1 MSTDLR
7 GKRAPSLER
16 LLRERSKAD
25 LAEFHSF
32 WDGQGPA
39 PKTTD
44 EIVVSLVERM
54 TDEDSVRKRLK
65 FLSKKLVD
73 LLKFL
78 LRDRAYTA
86 NREQV
91 LSSRLFDYM
100 SQYEVEAALNAL
112 QKRGFVFQI
121 GERGADGAGEIAFAI
136 PHEVGEVL
144 QTFLWDEECPLRDL
158 FHLDTYVRR
167 MSDVELEMA
176 RSALGF
182 EVAPAGSNGKN
193 GLDPETVI
201 AALAAPEAIE
211 ARIAALEPEL
221 KEVLRAA
228 ITEGGGFVSKSL
240 YDRIRGNAPRWDRRK
255 LKRAFEST
263 YLGTLRH
270 LALGEY
276 GINHF
281 DDTLVVFEE
290 VALVARRCLDLPSPC
305 DVTDLRTCGVDLVS
319 DISNFLSYVAHS
331 RIRLTLNGQIYRTV
345 TKKVADEFILSR
357 KAEFAG
363 FDPFQY
369 IYDFAIAHRLVQR
382 RDDRS
387 LHITVKGR
395 LWENEPLE
403 KKLKVLLD
411 FAFKDPLKDG
421 ESFHSPR
428 LRERF
433 LELLAE
439 LPPGELRDFHELPFV
454 ARNGYLAA
462 LEEEH
467 VRDAFQNRY
476 QYAPTAVMRD
486 SAGLANSLAQW
497 LRERIY
503 LLGLVDLGFRGET
516 ITSLRLTPLGARA
529 LGAKAPIDV
538 NGLNERPLIVNPD
551 FEILLFLHE
560 GDTYDLI
567 TKIDRFADRV
577 SSDSVYRYRVTEPS
591 VEKAVAEGVD
601 VAEIL
606 RVLSENARGAI
617 PQNVVYSIK
626 EWAGKVR
633 FVTARKVTVLRGRNR
648 EIMDRVLKGLSN
660 QHIVCE
666 RLSPTAIMIESDI
679 ELVTLC
685 ADLARDGVFLDG
697 TGVAG
702 NGHARSNGDPS
713 HAAGLAPNFDPRPI
727 DGGGHEL

>member
-16 LLRERSKAD
+16 LLRERGRAD

-44 EIVVSLVERM
+44 DIVISLVERM

-112 QKRGFVFQI
+112 QKRGFVFQL

-136 PHEVGEVL
+136 PHEIGEVL
-144 QTFLWDEECPLRDL
+144 QTFLWDEECPLKDL
-158 FHLDTYVRR
+158 FRLDSYVKR
-167 MSDVELEMA
+167 MSDADLESA
-176 RSALGF
+176 RLAAGIEF
-182 EVAPAGSNGKN
+182 AAPTVAGKSNA
-193 GLDPETVI
+193 DPDAVV
-201 AALAAPEAIE
+201 AALASPAAIE

-221 KEVLRAA
+221 KDVLRVA
-228 ITEGGGFVSKSL
+228 ITEGGGFVSKTL
-240 YDRIRGNAPRWDRRK
+240 YDRIRDSAPRWDRRK
-255 LKRAFEST
+255 LKRAFEGA

-281 DDTLVVFEE
+281 DDTLVIFEE
-290 VALVARRCLDLPSPC
+290 VARVARNCLGLLPPS

-403 KKLKVLLD
+403 KKMKVLLD

-421 ESFHSPR
+421 ESFHAPR
-428 LRERF
+428 LRERL

-439 LPPGELRDFHELPFV
+439 APPGELRDFHELPCL
-454 ARNGYLAA
+454 ARNAYLAA
-462 LEEEH
+462 LEDEH

-486 SAGLANSLAQW
+486 AAGLANSLAQW

-503 LLGLVDLGFRGET
+503 LLGLVDLGFRGDT
-516 ITSLRLTPLGARA
+516 ICALRLTPLGSRA
-529 LGAKAPIDV
+529 LGGKAPVDAAC
-538 NGLNERPLIVNPD
+538 LNERPLIVNPD

-567 TKIDRFADRV
+567 TKIDRFAERM
-577 SSDSVYRYRVTEPS
+577 SSDSVYRYKVTEPS
-591 VEKAVAEGVD
+591 IEKAVAEGVD

-648 EIMDRVLKGLSN
+648 EIMDRVLKGLSH
-660 QHIVCE
+660 QHILCE

-679 ELVTLC
+679 ELATLC
-685 ADLARDGVFLDG
+685 ADLARDGVFLEG
-697 TGVAG
+697 TAVAT
-702 NGHARSNGDPS
+702 NGHAKANGNPAHAQHDHDPS
-713 HAAGLAPNFDPRPI
+713 PS

>member
-16 LLRERSKAD
+16 LLRERGKAD

-32 WDGQGPA
+32 WDGQGSA

-44 EIVVSLVERM
+44 EIVTSLVERM

-112 QKRGFVFQI
+112 QKRGFVFQL

-136 PHEVGEVL
+136 PHEIGEVL
-144 QTFLWDEECPLRDL
+144 QTFLWDEECPLRDIFQL
-158 FHLDTYVRR
+158 GTYLRR
-167 MSDVELEMA
+167 LSGVELEAA
-176 RSALGF
+176 RA
-182 EVAPAGSNGKN
+182 AAGLPPHDGAVNNGKLN
-193 GLDPETVI
+193 AEFDALV
-201 AALAAPEAIE
+201 AALTSQVSLE
-211 ARIAALEPEL
+211 ARIRQLEPDLQEA
-221 KEVLRAA
+221 LRIAVV
-228 ITEGGGFVSKSL
+228 EGGSFVSKTL
-240 YDRIRGNAPRWDRRK
+240 YDRMRGSAPRWDRRRF
-255 LKRAFEST
+255 KRSLEGSF
-263 YLGTLRH
+263 LGTIRH
-270 LALGEY
+270 LALGEF

-281 DDTLVVFEE
+281 DDTLIVFEE
-290 VALVARRCLDLPSPC
+290 VATIARRILGGPSPA
-305 DVTDLRTCGVDLVS
+305 DVTDVRTCGVDLVS
-319 DISNFLSYVAHS
+319 DISNFLSYVAHTK
-331 RIRLTLNGQIYRTV
+331 IRLTLGGQIYRTV
-345 TKKVADEFILSR
+345 TKKVADEFILAR

-363 FDPFQY
+363 FDSFQY
-369 IYDFAIAHRLVQR
+369 IYDFAIAQRLVQK

-421 ESFHSPR
+421 ESFHAPR
-428 LRERF
+428 LRERL
-433 LELLAE
+433 LELLVE
-439 LPPGELRDFHELPFV
+439 LDVGALHDVFELPFR
-454 ARNGYLAA
+454 ARNSYLAS

-486 SAGLANSLAQW
+486 AAGLAQSLAQW
-497 LRERIY
+497 LRERAY
-503 LLGLVDLGFRGET
+503 LLGLIDIGFRGEA
-516 ITSLRLTPLGARA
+516 ITSLRVTPLGKRA
-529 LGAKAPIDV
+529 LGGTPQPETSAA
-538 NGLNERPLIVNPD
+538 NERPLIVNPD

-567 TKIDRFADRV
+567 TRIDRFADRV
-577 SSDSVYRYRVTEPS
+577 SSDSVYRYRVTEAS
-591 VEKAVAEGVD
+591 IEKAVAEGLD
-601 VAEIL
+601 IAEIL

-633 FVTARKVTVLRGRNR
+633 FVAARKVTVLRGRNR
-648 EIMDRVLKGLSN
+648 EIMDRVLKGLS
-660 QHIVCE
+660 QQRIVCE
-666 RLSPTAIMIESDI
+666 RLSPTAIMLESDVD
-679 ELVTLC
+679 LNALC
-685 ADLARDGVFLDG
+685 ADLARDGVFLEG
-697 TGVAG
+697 TGVST
-702 NGHARSNGDPS
+702 NGHGKGHADPAPIS
-713 HAAGLAPNFDPRPI
+713 GLDVDPRPL
-727 DGGGHEL
+727 GGGHEL